1 MSLVETEWL
10 EKNLDSVKIIDCS
23 WHMPQ
28 TKRNGFD
35 EYKKQHIP
43 NTIFF
48 DLDDNSKKNTNLP
61 HMLIEINNW
70 EKIISKMGIKNDD
83 KIIIY
88 DNSDVIS
95 SCRCWFNFIYFGHD
109 PKLIHVLNGGLKK
122 WIKEK
127 RKITNDSTDIQI
139 SNYKSFEKK
148 ELVKNKKLI
157 DENINTQKFKVIDA
171 RSKERFEG
179 KVSEPRKGL
188 RSGNIKNSFCIP
200 FNLCLNDDKTFKN
213 KEELKNVFQSCLKNI
228 NEKNIV
234 FSCGSGV
241 TACVLAL
248 AFSLINDVTSS
259 LGSIWPVGGRLAE
272 ASAMSTRGFVTS
284 MWWVKY
290 SATSSEKTDH
300 VQARSAVFE
309 ID

>member
-10 EKNLDSVKIIDCS
+10 EKNLDNVKIIDCS

-43 NTIFF
+43 KAIFF

-70 EKIISKMGIKNDD
+70 EKIVSKMGIKNDD
-83 KIIIY
+83 KIVIY
-88 DNSDVIS
+88 DNSDVVS
-95 SCRCWFNFIYFGHD
+95 SCRCWFNFIYYGHD
-109 PKLIHVLNGGLKK
+109 PKLIHVLNGGLEK
-122 WIKEK
+122 WIREK
-127 RKITNDSTDIQI
+127 RKITNDLTDIQI

-148 ELVKNKKLI
+148 ELVKNKQLI
-157 DENINTQKFKVIDA
+157 DENINIQKFKVIDA
-171 RSKERFEG
+171 RSKERFQG

-200 FNLCLNDDKTFKN
+200 FNLCLNEDKTFKN
-213 KEELKNVFQSCLKNI
+213 KEELKNIFQTCLKNI

-248 AFSLINDVTSS
+248 AYSLINDKYHPCIYD
-259 LGSIWPVGGRLAE
+259 GSWAE
-272 ASAMSTRGFVTS
+272 YG
-284 MWWVKY
+284 
-290 SATSSEKTDH
+290 
-300 VQARSAVFE
+300 
-309 ID
+309 II

>member
-43 NTIFF
+43 NAIFF
-48 DLDDNSKKNTNLP
+48 DLDDNSKKNINLP

-70 EKIISKMGIKNDD
+70 EKVVSKMGIKNND

-127 RKITNDSTDIQI
+127 RKITNDLTDIQI

-148 ELVKNKKLI
+148 ELVKNKQLI
-157 DENINTQKFKVIDA
+157 DKNINAQKFKVIDA

-200 FNLCLNDDKTFKN
+200 FNLCLNEDKTFKN
-213 KEELKNVFQSCLKNI
+213 KEKLKNVFQSCLGNI

-248 AFSLINDVTSS
+248 AYSLINDKYQPCIYD
-259 LGSIWPVGGRLAE
+259 GSWAE
-272 ASAMSTRGFVTS
+272 YG
-284 MWWVKY
+284 
-290 SATSSEKTDH
+290 
-300 VQARSAVFE
+300 
-309 ID
+309 II